1 MHVPFIIFHFDLL
14 IRSQRHGGNKQTNSF
29 YCKIQLIKLFN
40 WCCRLINRI
49 LAVGCTSSCRK
60 ENEWKADKSVIEK
73 SLNKHQDWV
82 FAIFNTSRAEWSG
95 CKGLSKRF
103 SSPFYFYEDLF
114 KRRKKTATTTALAV
128 WVILKPA
135 LLSIVPRIID
145 CQNFF
150 KMENLL
156 WPKKRTFFF
165 NTILTHL

>member
-1 MHVPFIIFHFDLL
+1 MRSRKSFLRYRQPTRQNNFLMHVPFIIFHFDLL

-49 LAVGCTSSCRK
+49 LAVGCTSCCRK

-103 SSPFYFYEDLF
+103 SFPFYFYEDLF
-114 KRRKKTATTTALAV
+114 KRRKKTATTTELAV
-128 WVILKPA
+128 WVILKA
-135 LLSIVPRIID
+135 ASFEHRATDNWL
-145 CQNFF
+145 
-150 KMENLL
+150 
-156 WPKKRTFFF
+156 PKLF
-165 NTILTHL
+165 